1 MDKWFRKSVIY
12 QIYPKSFM
20 DSNNDGI
27 GDIKGI
33 ISKLDYLKFLG
44 IDGIWITT
52 IYCSPQVD
60 NGYDINDYYKIDKIF
75 GKDEDF
81 DLLITEAHKR
91 DIKIIM
97 DIVVNHTSDKH
108 FWFKEA
114 IKNKNNKYRDYY
126 IIKKGKD
133 GNPPNNWVSMF

>member
-1 MDKWFRKSVIY
+1 MDRWFRRSVIY

-44 IDGIWITT
+44 IDGIWITP

-60 NGYDINDYYKIDKIF
+60 NGYDISDYYKIC
-75 GKDEDF
+75 
-81 DLLITEAHKR
+81 LLYTSPSPR
-91 DIKIIM
+91 D
-97 DIVVNHTSDKH
+97 
-108 FWFKEA
+108 
-114 IKNKNNKYRDYY
+114 
-126 IIKKGKD
+126 
-133 GNPPNNWVSMF
+133 